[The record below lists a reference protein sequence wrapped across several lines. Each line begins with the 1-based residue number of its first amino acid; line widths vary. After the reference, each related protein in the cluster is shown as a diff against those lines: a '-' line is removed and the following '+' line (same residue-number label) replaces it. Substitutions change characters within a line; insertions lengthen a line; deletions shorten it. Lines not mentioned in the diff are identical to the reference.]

1 MATVTFTFANKTKS
15 FTVSAGSATRF
26 AAWAA
31 AAYPTIPNPAY
42 DPSKSIDAVTNP
54 QTLLNP
60 EPVLSAIDALWAGIK
75 ANVMSS
81 EKDVAVKAIT
91 PPADLT

>member
-1 MATVTFTFANKTKS
+1 MATVTFTFAAKTKS

-42 DPSKSIDAVTNP
+42 DP
-54 QTLLNP
+54 LLPPTGGNTPTIPNP

-75 ANVMSS
+75 ANVMSY
-81 EKDVAVKAIT
+81 EKDVGVRAVAT
-91 PPADLT
+91 PADLA